1 MTTSSGAP
9 PPGTVRDRHVDLATV
24 AARVL
29 EEHRTIRRLL
39 DELEHASSCARDGR
53 QESIAQLH
61 KAIWDLYIAFEDHL
75 VFEESDLAP
84 LLRPAGEDLA
94 RKMILE
100 HNEERDVLLELVEDS
115 ESDAR
120 ETEDL
125 AAEADA
131 LAARFRSDMFHEERV
146 LSAFVP
152 GGDR

>member
-1 MTTSSGAP
+1 
-9 PPGTVRDRHVDLATV
+9 V

-39 DELEHASSCARDGR
+39 DELERASSFARNGR

-61 KAIWDLYIAFEDHL
+61 KAIWDLYVAFEEHL
-75 VFEESDLAP
+75 LFEESDLAP

-100 HNEERDVLLELVEDS
+100 HNEERGALLELVEDS

-131 LAARFRSDMFHEERV
+131 LTSRFRSDMFHEERV
-146 LSAFVP
+146 LSTLVP
-152 GGDR
+152 GDDR